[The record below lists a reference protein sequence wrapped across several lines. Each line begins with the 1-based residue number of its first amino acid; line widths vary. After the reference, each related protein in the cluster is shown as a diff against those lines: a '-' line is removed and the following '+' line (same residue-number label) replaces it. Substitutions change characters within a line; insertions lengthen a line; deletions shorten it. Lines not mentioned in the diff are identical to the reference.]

1 MVHLDRIREEIRVL
15 KLGNEKLL
23 SEKIFLVFTR
33 RLDYFNSIHMGLSP
47 ESRIIDELDMKE
59 EELLNEYIDL
69 FKDNFPC
76 TYILWSKKC

>member
-23 SEKIFLVFTR
+23 SEKIFLVFIR
-33 RLDYFNSIHMGLSP
+33 RLDYFNSIHLGLSP

-69 FKDNFPC
+69 FKDTFPC
-76 TYILWSKKC
+76 TYSLWSKKC

>member
-33 RLDYFNSIHMGLSP
+33 RLDYFNSIHLGLSP

-69 FKDNFPC
+69 FKDTFPC

>member
-33 RLDYFNSIHMGLSP
+33 RLDYFNSIHLGLSP

-69 FKDNFPC
+69 LKDNFPC
-76 TYILWSKKC
+76 TYILWSKKG

>member
-33 RLDYFNSIHMGLSP
+33 RLDYFNSIHLGLSP
-47 ESRIIDELDMKE
+47 ESRIIDELEMKE

-76 TYILWSKKC
+76 IYSLWSKKC

>member
-33 RLDYFNSIHMGLSP
+33 RLDYFKSVHLGLSP
-47 ESRIIDELDMKE
+47 DSRIIDELDMKE

-69 FKDNFPC
+69 FKDNFPG
-76 TYILWSKKC
+76 TYSLWSKKC